1 MSTLQQLGSMTFL
14 MKKKKF
20 KFQVSFTLEELT
32 AVPFVNGVLFCKIRL
47 MDGGD
52 FAILSSREEVQ
63 QNCVRWRKKFSFVCK
78 MSANPISGVLDPCIC
93 RVSVRKE
100 LKGGKA
106 FSKLGFVDLNMA
118 EFAGSGSTV
127 RCCILEGYDTKNT
140 RQDNS
145 ILKVTI
151 GMTLLSGDP
160 CFKTPPST
168 AKSVS
173 ISDEDPTLQLD
184 CKGESTE
191 ASAPT
196 PTRGS
201 FKESPRSFKPKQ
213 SSVCSAGLPEEGEA
227 VSSPDDV
234 FYSGHVRSS
243 SYASQHSRISGYST
257 AHSRCSSLTDLSHH
271 RNASSSS
278 SASCGLAPS
287 SSSSSQPPPST
298 PTEAPQQAT
307 PTKPERPPPPSAAA
321 LSNRPSRRKKDSV
334 QRQPSCVDDTRID
347 ADDIVEKIIQSQN
360 FSDSSN
366 NEDSN
371 LRLFVSKDGTTALSG
386 MRLANRGTPGAFE
399 PVVIET
405 H

>member
-1 MSTLQQLGSMTFL
+1 MSFL
-14 MKKKKF
+14 TKKKKF
-20 KFQVSFTLEELT
+20 KFQVGFTLEELA
-32 AVPFVNGVLFCKIRL
+32 AVPFVNGLLFCKIRL

-52 FAILSSREEVQ
+52 FAVLSSRKEVE
-63 QNCVRWRKKFSFVCK
+63 QNCVRWGKKFSFVCK
-78 MSANPISGVLDPCIC
+78 MSANPVTGVLDPCIC

-106 FSKLGFVDLNMA
+106 FSKLGFVDLNIA

-145 ILKVTI
+145 VLKVTI

-173 ISDEDPTLQLD
+173 VGDEDPTLQLD
-184 CKGESTE
+184 CKGDSTE
-191 ASAPT
+191 DRVQPLGGVTDGLHAIKH
-196 PTRGS
+196 R
-201 FKESPRSFKPKQ
+201 Q
-213 SSVCSAGLPEEGEA
+213 SSVRSSGLPEEGDS
-227 VSSPDDV
+227 VCTPDDV
-234 FYSGHVRSS
+234 FHSGHFRSS
-243 SYASQHSRISGYST
+243 SYASQHSKISGYST
-257 AHSRCSSLTDLSHH
+257 GHSRSSSLTDLHHH
-271 RNASSSS
+271 RSASSSS
-278 SASCGLAPS
+278 SSTSCGFAHPAQLT
-287 SSSSSQPPPST
+287 PST
-298 PTEAPQQAT
+298 PIQLNRQAT

-321 LSNRPSRRKKDSV
+321 LKSNRTSSRRKKDGV
-334 QRQPSCVDDTRID
+334 ERQPSCVDDTRID
-347 ADDIVEKIIQSQN
+347 ADDVVEKIIQSQN

-371 LRLFVSKDGTTALSG
+371 LQLFVSKDGTTALG
-386 MRLANRGTPGAFE
+386 GTLLTNRGTSGDFE
-399 PVVIET
+399 AVVIDT